1 MTHHSDSN
9 PKKGTRTGS
18 PTERALEWVTDMVI
32 RHRVWCIR
40 IQLVLFALSV
50 WFTVA
55 KLGFQT
61 SRDDLVGAD
70 KRYHQIYLNFKKEF
84 PAQEDMVVVV
94 ESESISRNRQFVERL
109 GVRLESET
117 NLFADVFYKGDLRMM
132 GSKALLFAPEED
144 LTVLRDKL
152 QAFRPFIGKFLQTSN
167 LVSLFE
173 MVNRQFR
180 TATRETNAQNDALI
194 GALPALERILVGAT
208 EAVERHG
215 TPPSPGVDALFGA
228 GPEAENASYVTFAR
242 GRLYLVTARA
252 SSKENVIP
260 AVERMRQL
268 VAETQAEVTGVN
280 VGLTG
285 ESVLE
290 VDEMAQSQTD
300 SIKASILSF
309 IGCGLIFIIGYR
321 ETGRPLKAAACLLV
335 GLGYTMG
342 FTTLVV
348 GHLNILTIV
357 FVPILIGLAI
367 DFGVHLVTRYEE
379 ELRAG
384 RTEEEAIRLAVVN
397 TGMGVFTG
405 ALTTATAFLAMGF
418 TDFKGVR
425 EMGIIC
431 GAGMLLSLVPMMT
444 MLPALLLRGR
454 QNTIDHGRPPMD
466 RRARLERLWLDRPWI
481 TTGITLAL
489 TGLAVIGARRVTFDY
504 NLLNM
509 QSDGLPAVVYQKK
522 LIHSADKSVIFGVVA
537 VDSVEEARKLEARF
551 KQLPTVRDVESMSAF
566 LGGNQET
573 KLARVREIKTLV
585 EDLRFAAPDPEP
597 VNTQDLSRTLW
608 SFKGYLGLV
617 AQEVGDQKPE
627 LLAEVQSLI
636 RAVEDLRV
644 KLNDSRTADVALK
657 VTELQTALFTDLRDT
672 FAALRDQNA
681 DAPLTAADLPPSL
694 RSRFIGVTGKH
705 LLMIYPKKDVWER
718 EPQEEFV
725 DELRTVYPEVTGTP
739 VQLLEYTSLL
749 RRSYED
755 AAWYALAAIAVMVLV
770 HFRSIP
776 CLVLALIPVG
786 VGFLWMVGLMG
797 WRGLHFNPANIMTL
811 PLVVGIGVT
820 NGIHILNRYAE
831 ERSPALLAKS
841 TGKAVLISGLTTI
854 VGFGSLLT
862 AEHRGIESLGFV
874 MSVGVATCLFV
885 SLTFLPAL
893 LQMFPWSGPKKTDAK
908 P

>member
-1 MTHHSDSN
+1 MT
-9 PKKGTRTGS
+9 KKPDTASSTAASTGS
-18 PTERALEWVTDMVI
+18 PVERALGWMTAVVI
-32 RHRVWCIR
+32 RHRKWCVR
-40 IQLVLFALSV
+40 LQLLLFGLCV

-61 SRDDLVGAD
+61 SRRDLVGAD
-70 KRYHQIYLNFKKEF
+70 KRYHQIFLQFKEEF
-84 PAQEDMVVVV
+84 PAQDDMVVVV
-94 ESESISRNRQFVERL
+94 ESESLSRNRQFVERL
-109 GVRLESET
+109 GARLESET

-132 GSKALLFAPEED
+132 GRKALLFAPEED
-144 LTVLRDKL
+144 LAALHDKL
-152 QAFRPFIGKFLQTSN
+152 EAFQPFIGKFLGTSN

-173 MVNRQFR
+173 MVNRQFA

-194 GALPALERILVGAT
+194 GALPALRRILEGAT
-208 EAVERHG
+208 DALERPG
-215 TPPSPGVDALFGA
+215 VPASPGVNALFGGGA
-228 GPEAENASYVTFAR
+228 EAEKASYVTFAK

-252 SSKENVIP
+252 NGDTNNAP
-260 AVERMRQL
+260 AVARMRQL

-290 VDEMAQSQTD
+290 VDEMAQSQKD
-300 SIKASILSF
+300 SIKASVFSF
-309 IGCGLIFIIGYR
+309 IGCALIFIVAYR
-321 ETGRPLKAAACLLV
+321 ETGRPLKAALCLLV

-384 RTEEEAIRLAVVN
+384 RTEDDAIRVAVVN
-397 TGMGVFTG
+397 TGLGVFTG
-405 ALTTATAFLAMGF
+405 ALTTAAAFLAMGF
-418 TDFKGVR
+418 TDFKGVK

-431 GAGMLLSLVPMMT
+431 GGGMLLSLVPMMT

-454 QNTIDHGRPPMD
+454 QNTIDHVHPPAD
-466 RRARLERLWLDRPWI
+466 HRARIERLWLDRPWI
-481 TTGITLAL
+481 TAGLALAL
-489 TGLAVIGARRVTFDY
+489 TGLAVAGALRVTFDY

-509 QSDGLPAVVYQKK
+509 QSEGLPAVVFQKK
-522 LIHSADKSVIFGVVA
+522 LINSADKSVIYGVVA
-537 VDSVEEARKLEARF
+537 ADSVDEAKALETRF
-551 KQLPTVRDVESMSAF
+551 KQLSTVRDVESMSEF
-566 LGGNQET
+566 LGGDQQA
-573 KLARVREIKTLV
+573 KLAHVRQIKSLV
-585 EDLRFAAPDPEP
+585 EDLRFAEPDPEP
-597 VNTQDLSRTLW
+597 VNLLDLSRTLW

-617 AQEVGDQKPE
+617 AAEVRDRKPD
-627 LLAEVQSLI
+627 LLAEVEALI

-644 KLNDSRTADVALK
+644 KLNDTASPDTALK
-657 VTELQTALFTDLRDT
+657 MTELQSALFTDLRNT
-672 FAALRDQNA
+672 FSALRDQDA
-681 DAPLTAADLPPSL
+681 DSPLAPGDLPAAL
-694 RSRFIGVTGKH
+694 RNRFIGVTGKH

-718 EPQEEFV
+718 EPQKEFV

-749 RRSYED
+749 RDSYVK
-755 AAWYALAAIAVMVLV
+755 AAWYALAAIAVMVLI

-776 CLVLALIPVG
+776 CLILALIPVG
-786 VGFLWMVGLMG
+786 MGFLWMVGLMG
-797 WRGLHFNPANIMTL
+797 WRGLHFNPANVMTL

-831 ERSPALLAKS
+831 ERNPAILAKS
-841 TGKAVLISGLTTI
+841 TGKAVLVSGLTTV

-862 AEHRGIESLGFV
+862 AEHQGISSLGFV
-874 MSVGVATCLFV
+874 MSVGVSTCMV
-885 SLTFLPAL
+885 VGLTFLPAL
-893 LQMFPWSGPKKTDAK
+893 LQLFPWAGPKKTDAK